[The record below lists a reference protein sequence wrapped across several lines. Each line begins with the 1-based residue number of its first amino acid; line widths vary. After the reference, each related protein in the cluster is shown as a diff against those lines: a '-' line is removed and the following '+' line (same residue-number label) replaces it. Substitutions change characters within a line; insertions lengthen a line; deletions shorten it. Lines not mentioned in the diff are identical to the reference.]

1 MIYIWEPLWSQTRAH
16 EKKGVGLTWGK
27 KKSKNCKNV
36 LKAKNDLKKKKKK
49 TFLSNQQSITYA
61 CLLSNSIVVVYL
73 GKTTKIL
80 FLTKLDLTVTKSD

>member
-36 LKAKNDLKKKKKK
+36 LKAKNDLKKKKKN
-49 TFLSNQQSITYA
+49 FSVEPAVHHICMSFIQFH
-61 CLLSNSIVVVYL
+61 CCCVL
-73 GKTTKIL
+73 GQNNKD
-80 FLTKLDLTVTKSD
+80 FVSDQTGPNCNEE